1 MAVFL
6 PGYGQLKSD
15 KESFLTSNPI
25 NSNYSPRL
33 FGAPPQLTSLCD
45 MRTLSSKNGQP
56 GAVGDMYLNNILKNA
71 QVANFSVG
79 RALFTGGFN
88 SLVAIG
94 MNLAA
99 YAYAY
104 KHYGISGKNQE
115 TVTASNVSDDA
126 LHDLTV
132 AFNERA
138 LESTSSTTTGNTV
151 TEDDIQAQQELDALM
166 NGTNTESQ
174 YSTNGSWV
182 SIMEEFAERT
192 TDLVSDEMNHVDEST
207 EEVTPSTTYSGLD
220 DISAALGG
228 TYNNLSNTGLED
240 DESLSVDIDSL
251 DSIVAILENLTS
263 GFSNTIR
270 ETGATLSAS
279 LLTGL
284 LVNQPFYTFEADW
297 KTYINNVKMMI
308 NTAVIMLGL
317 QNAYVRIGNQYMCV
331 GKSATY
337 TGGDDVWTLYR
348 YITPDDD
355 IGTHT
360 SIDNIKGESSQYVS
374 FMIDPSGES
383 ESYTNTT
390 SPSQI
395 YSSVINSGSDIG
407 SEIAFITNSSQSAI
421 DDSVIQLAGG
431 AVDTANRILG
441 ALSGGVGK
449 FTAAIAAGMART
461 YTGDHAIYPEIFK
474 EHSST
479 QTYTIHIKLRASRG
493 DPYTYLM
500 DILVP
505 LFHIMAMAL
514 PKMSKNSAASY
525 QYPPLIQC
533 NVPGMWGTRLGIIE
547 SLSIQK
553 APNGEMSVY
562 GYPLSI
568 NVDVVI
574 KDLMHAMVT
583 TPMDAPALFLNNTPM
598 FDYIAQCTGVDKY
611 RVNSAARIITKIAL
625 AASFSE
631 SVFYN
636 IGEAM
641 TSDLTHMYNSA
652 VSIAIK

>member
-1 MAVFL
+1 
-6 PGYGQLKSD
+6 
-15 KESFLTSNPI
+15 
-25 NSNYSPRL
+25 
-33 FGAPPQLTSLCD
+33 
-45 MRTLSSKNGQP
+45 LS
-56 GAVGDMYLNNILKNA
+56 I
-71 QVANFSVG
+71 
-79 RALFTGGFN
+79 
-88 SLVAIG
+88 
-94 MNLAA
+94 
-99 YAYAY
+99 
-104 KHYGISGKNQE
+104 
-115 TVTASNVSDDA
+115 
-126 LHDLTV
+126 
-132 AFNERA
+132 
-138 LESTSSTTTGNTV
+138 
-151 TEDDIQAQQELDALM
+151 
-166 NGTNTESQ
+166 
-174 YSTNGSWV
+174 
-182 SIMEEFAERT
+182 
-192 TDLVSDEMNHVDEST
+192 
-207 EEVTPSTTYSGLD
+207 
-220 DISAALGG
+220 
-228 TYNNLSNTGLED
+228 
-240 DESLSVDIDSL
+240 DIDSL
-251 DSIVAILENLTS
+251 DSIVAILDNLAS

-308 NTAVIMLGL
+308 NTAVVMLGL

-390 SPSQI
+390 APSQI

-407 SEIAFITNSSQSAI
+407 SEVAFITNSSQSAI

-441 ALSGGVGK
+441 ALAGGVGK

-611 RVNSAARIITKIAL
+611 REGLDLTVNTGGLSSLAMYNYLSSNFDRGGVYVYSSGRSPSGYTEKAHYRVNVIGSGIMEVLFFANCLLFILAGVVIGFCYSLMMCISVIKQCCSVLVSIPGALLGVMKSIATVVATVIAMLLEILVSIGLYTAVSELLMAFSAVLEGPLSSAIQNL
-625 AASFSE
+625 AAYGAISQPLMISDASYVAHLCVSTVFFGVFGIAAYMFAPKALRIWDKLI
-631 SVFYN
+631 SVIFMM
-636 IGEAM
+636 ILGRAPEKK
-641 TSDLTHMYNSA
+641 
-652 VSIAIK
+652 AIKVRERRYAGEPVGAAVYKLFM